1 MGELWS
7 FDKYLISLQK
17 MDKNV
22 LVKDLAF
29 TKTLFWVQIHDLPL
43 GDMNPSATCAIGSN
57 ISVVQEG
64 LKEWGTQDGS
74 SFMRIR
80 VLVDTSKPLC
90 WGSKS
95 AVMMVTWVGLDSS
108 TNDCLIFATG
118 VDSYHTV
125 TRIVIYGCKVEA
137 RILNKISNL
146 VVD

>member
-1 MGELWS
+1 MGNHIVLFFVFVEEFDIDRVLMGELWS
-7 FDKYLISLQK
+7 FDKCLISLQK

-22 LVKDLAF
+22 PIKDLTF

-90 WGSKS
+90 WGSKICGDDGN
-95 AVMMVTWVGLDSS
+95 VGW
-108 TNDCLIFATG
+108 IRFK
-118 VDSYHTV
+118 Y
-125 TRIVIYGCKVEA
+125 E
-137 RILNKISNL
+137 
-146 VVD
+146 